1 MVLGATLLH
10 LLLQFNM
17 VLDATLLDLLLHFN
31 MKLVLRWG
39 QPAGG
44 ERAEHVARTARGRL
58 NTFRQVGPV
67 EPS

>member
-1 MVLGATLLH
+1 
-10 LLLQFNM
+10 M

-58 NTFRQVGPV
+58 NTLRQVGPV